1 MHASKRPLALG
12 AAAALAV
19 GLAAC
24 GSDDNG
30 DSSAPSS
37 AAAPPA
43 KTTAAG
49 GGGGGK
55 ATTVKVNLTE
65 FKLTPAD
72 PPIAKPGAVTFAASN
87 GGQVVHALEV
97 EGPGGEKKTGDI
109 QPGGK
114 ATLKVDFSKPGK
126 YEWYCPIDG
135 HKQQGMKGEIVV
147 KG

>member
-1 MHASKRPLALG
+1 MTTTS
-12 AAAALAV
+12 
-19 GLAAC
+19 
-24 GSDDNG
+24 
-30 DSSAPSS
+30 DSSSS
-37 AAAPPA
+37 ASAPPA
-43 KTTAAG
+43 TTAASG
-49 GGGGGK
+49 GGSAKGTGK
-55 ATTVKVNLTE
+55 ASTVKVNLTE

-72 PPIAKPGAVTFAASN
+72 PTIAKPGNVTFAASN

-97 EGPGGEKKTGDI
+97 EGPGGEKRTGDI

-114 ATLKVDFSKPGK
+114 ATLKVDLSKPGK